1 MTRTVFE
8 KPDVIPLV
16 TEVFREL
23 GYEGASMSKIT
34 ARTGLSKGSLYH
46 FFPGGKDEMASE
58 VLAHIDQ
65 WFTRQI
71 FEPLEKNEART
82 AIDQMWREVDT
93 YFQSGQ
99 RICLI
104 GAFAL
109 DETRDR
115 FAAAIR
121 QYFVRWIEALSAA
134 LVRTGVSQ
142 ENADR
147 LSEETIVGI
156 QGGLVL
162 SRALNDEALFGRT
175 LTNLTQRVSTC
186 ISENGSVQ

>member
-8 KPDVIPLV
+8 KPDVIPLI

-58 VLAHIDQ
+58 ILAHIDQ
-65 WFTRQI
+65 WFTRRL
-71 FEPLEKNEART
+71 FEPLEKNEARS
-82 AIDQMWREVDT
+82 AIDHMWQEVDS
-93 YFQSGQ
+93 YFRSGQ
-99 RICLI
+99 RICLV

-115 FAAAIR
+115 FADAIR
-121 QYFVRWIEALSAA
+121 QYFIRWIEAFSEA
-134 LVRTGVSQ
+134 LVRTGLSR
-142 ENADR
+142 EFADQI
-147 LSEETIVGI
+147 SEETIAGI

-162 SRALNDEALFGRT
+162 SRALNDEAFFGRA
-175 LTNLTQRVSTC
+175 LANLSQRVSAS
-186 ISENGSVQ
+186 ISANESDD

>member
-1 MTRTVFE
+1 MTRTIFE
-8 KPDVIPLV
+8 KPDVLPLV

-34 ARTGLSKGSLYH
+34 ERTGLSKGSLYH
-46 FFPGGKDEMASE
+46 FFPGGKSEMASE
-58 VLAHIDQ
+58 ILAHIDQ
-65 WFTRQI
+65 WFTLNL
-71 FEPLEKNEART
+71 FEPLENNEALS
-82 AIDQMWREVDT
+82 AIDQMWQQIDV

-121 QYFVRWIEALSAA
+121 QYFIRWIETLSAA
-134 LVRTGVSQ
+134 LVRTGLSQ
-142 ENADR
+142 EAAVR
-147 LSEETIVGI
+147 ISEETIVGI

-162 SRALNDEALFGRT
+162 SRALHDESFFGRT
-175 LTNLTQRVSTC
+175 LANLAQRVSTA
-186 ISENGSVQ
+186 IAESGPPR